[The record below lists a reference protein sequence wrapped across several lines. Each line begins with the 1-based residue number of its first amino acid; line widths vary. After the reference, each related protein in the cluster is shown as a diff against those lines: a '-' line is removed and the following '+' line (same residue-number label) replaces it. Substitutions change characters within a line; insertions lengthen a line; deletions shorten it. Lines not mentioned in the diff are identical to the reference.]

1 MIAPAP
7 VLLRMT
13 DLKNWAYCRRVVYY
27 HRLMPDAAPM
37 TGKMRSGLKA
47 QELMEKLELRRT
59 LERYGFDGAATRR
72 LYGSWLMSEALGLS
86 GRVDLALLR
95 EDTGEAAVV
104 DYKLTSG
111 EPGDNHRMQLHG
123 YAMLVES
130 AYPGVTVSRA
140 FLYRIPDD
148 RVFVIPIE
156 EEWRERV
163 REAVVGIGEMVR
175 EQALPEATE
184 VRGRCEDCEFANYC
198 GDVW

>member
-1 MIAPAP
+1 MSELIR
-7 VLLRMT
+7 LT
-13 DLKNWAYCRRVVYY
+13 DLKNWAYCARVVFY
-27 HRLMPDAAPM
+27 HRTMPEAAPM
-37 TGKMRSGLKA
+37 TGKMRSGLQA
-47 QELMEKLELRRT
+47 QELVERLELRRT
-59 LERYGFDGAATRR
+59 LERYGFEQARR
-72 LYGSWLMSEALGLS
+72 VTGSWLTDDDLGLS
-86 GRVDLALLR
+86 GRVDLALVDEAR
-95 EDTGEAAVV
+95 GEGAVV

-130 AYPGVTVSRA
+130 AYPGVKVTRG

-148 RVFVIPIE
+148 RVFAIPIE
-156 EEWRERV
+156 ARGRERV
-163 REAVVGIGEMVR
+163 VTAVREIREMAR

>member
-1 MIAPAP
+1 MIG
-7 VLLRMT
+7 LWFWEL
-13 DLKNWAYCRRVVYY
+13 DEF
-27 HRLMPDAAPM
+27 PDFMAV
-37 TGKMRSGLKA
+37 
-47 QELMEKLELRRT
+47 
-59 LERYGFDGAATRR
+59 GFG
-72 LYGSWLMSEALGLS
+72 
-86 GRVDLALLR
+86 
-95 EDTGEAAVV
+95 VV
-104 DYKLTSG
+104 DEVWVTRTSG

-130 AYPGVTVSRA
+130 AYPEVTVSRA